1 MGVLFQAFTKLDALY
16 KKIENILTST
26 ETTDDI
32 IYNVSIVRLKTLIS
46 APWNQQ
52 VIAAEA
58 MKYDFDFLGHV
69 YSFWKKVI
77 TQRPPKQEKKVKKIS
92 QSSTTKVKPP
102 TAWDN
107 FGRPKRS
114 RRRRNDV
121 VTYDEDVMQNCVI
134 KSETNVKM
142 EPEDEELPPEGTE
155 GMFFKKV

>member
-1 MGVLFQAFTKLDALY
+1 MFC
-16 KKIENILTST
+16 NTST

-77 TQRPPKQEKKVKKIS
+77 SQRSSKPEKKVKKI
-92 QSSTTKVKPP
+92 TKMKPP
-102 TAWDN
+102 TAFDN

-134 KSETNVKM
+134 KSETIIKL
-142 EPEDEELPPEGTE
+142 EPEDEDSIPEGTE